1 MYFTLISDSPVY
13 AGAGVADSEQISP
26 PTSQAGEAAMSFSNL
41 TQEKNSPEIQ
51 FAEVNGDY
59 SCDLAAKTSLK
70 LGNSFGMAKSFPRNY
85 VTAHPSYLKTL
96 GQAHSSWIF
105 GAVAELVDNAR
116 DAKATK

>member
-1 MYFTLISDSPVY
+1 MSISNVSQDKYSP
-13 AGAGVADSEQISP
+13 
-26 PTSQAGEAAMSFSNL
+26 
-41 TQEKNSPEIQ
+41 KIQ
-51 FAEVNGDY
+51 CAEVNGDS
-59 SCDLAAKTSLK
+59 SCDLSAKASSQ
-70 LGNSFGMAKSFPRNY
+70 LGNSVETVKPFQRNY